1 MKNILTII
9 LGIFAGIFGGAFGQS
24 GTEIMLPGLLI
35 LGIVPDFK
43 TAAGTTLLAVLP
55 PISLLAVFQYY
66 KRDQVK
72 IYTALTLTICYFFAA
87 YFGSYI
93 VKDVSESHL
102 EYGASIYFI
111 FIGLFF
117 LWNGYSG
124 FFGNTKIKK

>member
-1 MKNILTII
+1 MNTNILTII
-9 LGIFAGIFGGAFGQS
+9 LGIFAGIFGGAFGLS
-24 GTEIMLPGLLI
+24 GTEILLPGLLL

-66 KRDQVK
+66 KRNQVK
-72 IYTALTLTICYFFAA
+72 IYTSFTLTICYFFSA

-93 VKDVSESHL
+93 VKDISETFL

-111 FIGLFF
+111 TIGLFF
-117 LWNGYSG
+117 LWSGYSG
-124 FFGNTKIKK
+124 FLKKNKL